1 MSKLV
6 QYKGHTIKIES
17 DPDPLNPRG
26 DDFDNHL
33 GTIVAFHKR
42 HSLSDKK
49 ELSDGTI
56 LDSHDYK
63 GWNEMIAHVDKV
75 EGGIVWLPIYMYD
88 HSGITIKTTPFSCS
102 WDSGQVGFIYVSK
115 KKIREEFSCNKVD
128 NKRVESIK
136 ESLRSEIACFDD
148 YLTGS
153 TYGYTVLLPDGTGAH
168 SCWGYYG
175 SDHKDNGL
183 LEAAENFIDY
193 LVKQEEKAGV
203 QQELAIA

>member
-1 MSKLV
+1 MSSTV
-6 QYKGHTIKIES
+6 QYKGHTIKIEADQ
-17 DPDPLNPRG
+17 DPSNPRG
-26 DDFDNHL
+26 EDFDYSF

-56 LDSHDYK
+56 LDFHDYK

-75 EGGIVWLPIYMYD
+75 EGGIVWLPLYLYD
-88 HSGITIKTTPFSCS
+88 HSGITISTTPFSCQ

-115 KKIREEFSCNKVD
+115 KKARETYSC
-128 NKRVESIK
+128 KRIDKKRIETIK
-136 ESLRSEIACFDD
+136 KELRSEITLFDD

-153 TYGYTVLLPDGTGAH
+153 VYGYTVLLPDGTEGD

-175 SDHKDNGL
+175 SDHDLNGL
-183 LEAAENFIDY
+183 IYEAQNAIDY
-193 LVKQEEKAGV
+193 LVKRTEAAGV
-203 QQELAIA
+203 QQELALA